1 MKIKVLL
8 LSIAVCA
15 ALNIVAQVPAPADT
29 DSILPPSTEA
39 VTPAPPVIPEAQQ
52 PPHQGDNRMLTSVI
66 LIVLLLAAVGGV
78 LAMFHRQNTR
88 EINALRDEI
97 DALRADADK
106 ANALIDE
113 NIKTLN
119 AKIEA
124 TKQALQQKQSREA
137 KPQAAKPTFA
147 PCQFLSRADVN
158 GVFGRAAD
166 HIEPGNSFYELNTT
180 DGVHGTFHVID
191 APDVHQLALMMP
203 TQNITGACDGEN
215 IHTSAGM
222 KRIVTDKEGTA
233 VMKDGKW
240 HITSKSLIHYEP

>member
-1 MKIKVLL
+1 
-8 LSIAVCA
+8 
-15 ALNIVAQVPAPADT
+15 
-29 DSILPPSTEA
+29 
-39 VTPAPPVIPEAQQ
+39 
-52 PPHQGDNRMLTSVI
+52 
-66 LIVLLLAAVGGV
+66 
-78 LAMFHRQNTR
+78 MFHKQSAK
-88 EINALRDEI
+88 EISALRDEV
-97 DALRADADK
+97 DALRADVDK

-119 AKIEA
+119 SKIEA
-124 TKQALQQKQSREA
+124 TKHALQQKQSAEA
-137 KPQAAKPTFA
+137 KSKPEKPTFT
-147 PCQFLSRADVN
+147 PRQFLTRADVN

-166 HIEPGNSFYELNTT
+166 HIEPGNSFYELNTS

-215 IHTSAGM
+215 IHTSGGM

-240 HITSKSLIHYEP
+240 HITAKALIHYES